1 MCSTWQ
7 VPEHQTLKSLVG
19 LGYGVRGLLYPSTLH
34 QKTLK
39 VTLYFFAEM
48 VLQSLKDLGSLQAPL
63 PIHDTS
69 LLCTKLGQ
77 SEAAAHSS

>member
-19 LGYGVRGLLYPSTLH
+19 LAYGVRGLLYPSKLH

-39 VTLYFFAEM
+39 VTLYFFAEN
-48 VLQSLKDLGSLQAPL
+48 G
-63 PIHDTS
+63 TS
-69 LLCTKLGQ
+69 KFKGPGQ
-77 SEAAAHSS
+77 FAGTLTYS